1 MHIVQLANRTHPTPL
16 DEEHYILASVSSV
29 KEYPLQCILLGDQRA
44 ILDLMD
50 KGTYPLRNI
59 SSYSNL
65 PLS

>member
-1 MHIVQLANRTHPTPL
+1 MHIVQLVNRMHPSPL
-16 DEEHYILASVSSV
+16 GEEHYILASASSV
-29 KEYPLQCILLGDQRA
+29 KEYPLQCILLGDQRV

-59 SSYSNL
+59 SSCLDL